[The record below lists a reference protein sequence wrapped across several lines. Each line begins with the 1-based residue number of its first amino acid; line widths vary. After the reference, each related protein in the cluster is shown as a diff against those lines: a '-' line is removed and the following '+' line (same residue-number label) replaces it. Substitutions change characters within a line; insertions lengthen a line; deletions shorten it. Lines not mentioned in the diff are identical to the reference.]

1 MKNNGKWIM
10 VDKAFFQDAVARQVA
25 AEVKARVEQA
35 LRQRKEADAKLK
47 ERKERLRMVYRQQV
61 PGEGVA
67 FVDIEALRTRVS
79 GIAADTRALWLEV
92 AQVDA
97 IALCDAGTSADFNDI
112 DFLLNRV
119 SCEVAGIRNIITLSR
134 RMA

>member
-1 MKNNGKWIM
+1 MKNNGKWMM

>member
-1 MKNNGKWIM
+1 MKNNGKWMM

-35 LRQRKEADAKLK
+35 LRQRKEAEAKLK

-67 FVDIEALRTRVS
+67 FVDIEALRTRLS

>member
-1 MKNNGKWIM
+1 MKNNGKWMM

-47 ERKERLRMVYRQQV
+47 ERKDRLRMVYRQQV